1 MKLMEGFEITELDGD
16 YVVVPTQDVV
26 DFSGIVR
33 LNESA
38 KDIWEGI
45 AEGLSKDG
53 IADRLVEL
61 YDGVSRELALES
73 VQSVIDT
80 LVQEGLLTL

>member
-1 MKLMEGFEITELDGD
+1 MKLVEGFEITELDGD
-16 YVVVPTQDVV
+16 YVVVPTQDTV

-38 KDIWEGI
+38 KDIWEGL
-45 AEGLSKDG
+45 AEGLSKDQL
-53 IADRLVEL
+53 ADRLIEL

-73 VQSVIDT
+73 VQSVIDA
-80 LVQEGLLTL
+80 LAQEGLLTL